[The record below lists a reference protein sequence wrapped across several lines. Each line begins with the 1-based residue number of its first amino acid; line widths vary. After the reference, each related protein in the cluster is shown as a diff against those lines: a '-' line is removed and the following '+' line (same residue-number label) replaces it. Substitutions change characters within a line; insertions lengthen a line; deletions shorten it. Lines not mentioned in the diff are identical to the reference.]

1 MKCVEISIYNFNL
14 RGKHYDHFF
23 NKGTVFCL
31 KEPFYK
37 TSMAGTHILRVDN
50 PKDIVLGSQEEA
62 LKIEGKERVS
72 EVKVEEKVDEY
83 AEKMEQF
90 RTEGIKLVKDNKLID
105 AYVHYCDALKQ
116 AKDNDHKVKFLLNK
130 AIVCSKLNLKK

>member
-1 MKCVEISIYNFNL
+1 MIHKCFKLAAISGLCEDHTEMKCVEISIYNFNL

-50 PKDIVLGSQEEA
+50 PKDIVLGS
-62 LKIEGKERVS
+62 
-72 EVKVEEKVDEY
+72 
-83 AEKMEQF
+83 
-90 RTEGIKLVKDNKLID
+90 
-105 AYVHYCDALKQ
+105 
-116 AKDNDHKVKFLLNK
+116 
-130 AIVCSKLNLKK
+130 